1 MENLLSIEIKFL
13 GSSVGLFFSLIKKI
27 KMYEYYFFKKVFSI
41 YLRFCFTFIMLVL
54 GYSLG
59 IAQDSTTTN
68 PPDTSQIKPRI
79 KIQDT
84 VPVSTLLKK
93 KKRVHSPR
101 KALLYSAAF
110 PGFGQIY
117 NRKYWKLIVI
127 YGVGTFI
134 GLNMKTQH
142 DRFLL
147 FRDEF
152 VRKSNDPDYVAIRGL
167 DAEGLQSVKNQAK
180 RDRDFMIILAVLVYG
195 LQMVDANVD
204 AHLMDFDLDNNL
216 SLRLK
221 PTIENGPYA
230 NFAGLSLSLRLK

>member
-1 MENLLSIEIKFL
+1 
-13 GSSVGLFFSLIKKI
+13 
-27 KMYEYYFFKKVFSI
+27 MYEYHFLRKVSSI
-41 YLRFCFTFIMLVL
+41 YLRFCLTLVLVVL

-59 IAQDSTTTN
+59 TAQDSTATKPTDN
-68 PPDTSQIKPRI
+68 PPVKPKV

-84 VPVSTLLKK
+84 VPVSTILKK

-117 NRKYWKLIVI
+117 NRKYWKLIVV
-127 YGVGTFI
+127 YGVGAFI
-134 GLNMKTQH
+134 GLNIKTRH
-142 DRFLL
+142 DQFLL

-180 RDRDFMIILAVLVYG
+180 RDRDFMIILAVLTYG

-204 AHLMDFDLDNNL
+204 AHLMDFDLDDNL
-216 SLRLK
+216 SFRLK
-221 PTIENGPYA
+221 PTIENSPYA
-230 NFAGLSLSLRLK
+230 NFAALSLSFRFK